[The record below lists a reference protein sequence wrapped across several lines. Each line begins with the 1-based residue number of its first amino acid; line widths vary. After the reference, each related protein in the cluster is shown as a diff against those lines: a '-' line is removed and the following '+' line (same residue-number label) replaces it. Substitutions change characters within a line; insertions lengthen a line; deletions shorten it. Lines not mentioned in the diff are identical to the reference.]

1 MVQIFP
7 SQRLSIHFREY
18 FEHKII
24 NSDSVDVM
32 KNCSHCKNGIFF
44 IKVMVLSTK
53 ILK

>member
-32 KNCSHCKNGIFF
+32 KIVPIVKTEFF
-44 IKVMVLSTK
+44 L
-53 ILK
+53 LKLWYLALKS